1 MIASAIGFSVRA
13 LRRPRLRLASSTR
26 TLPVMKWEEI
36 DQQACSVARAL
47 SVLGER
53 WTLLIIRDA
62 FRGTRRFDEFQR
74 SLGVTRHRLSERLR
88 KLVDQGV
95 LTRVAYMDRP
105 VRYEYRLTR
114 KGLALYP
121 VLMTLSQWGD
131 DWMDDGNGP
140 PQTYRHSLCGHTTR
154 SILSCEHCGDPVRP
168 EEVSAQMGAVLS
180 AYTAHLKAQGDEV
193 PSAGEL
199 AREAAL
205 HWQQT
210 ARQDHE

>member
-1 MIASAIGFSVRA
+1 MTLVRA
-13 LRRPRLRLASSTR
+13 LRCPRLRLGFGAR
-26 TLPVMKWEEI
+26 TLCDMKWEEI

-88 KLVDQGV
+88 KLVDEGV
-95 LTRVAYMDRP
+95 LTRVAYMERP
-105 VRYEYRLTR
+105 TRYEYRLTR

-140 PQTYRHSLCGHTTR
+140 PQRYRHSRCGKQAR
-154 SILSCEHCGDPVRP
+154 AVLSCEECGDVLRP
-168 EEVSAQMGAVLS
+168 EEVSAQAGTVLS
-180 AYTAHLKAQGDEV
+180 HYIDYLTARGEAV
-193 PSAGEL
+193 PSEGVL
-199 AREAAL
+199 AREAAR
-205 HWQQT
+205 HWQDNRSDQG
-210 ARQDHE
+210 